1 MDIGNEIR
9 VIEVE
14 VEESWELEVEE
25 IESARLGE
33 RHEVE

>member
-14 VEESWELEVEE
+14 VEEPSESQVVE
-25 IESARLGE
+25 IEPARLGE